1 MSSTSD
7 DVAAAQVESVVYSI
21 TLMRYLSV
29 MGMVLVVYDFL
40 LTLND
45 EVYLISCICFSYAS
59 QLVCRC
65 ASFGRGHFNG
75 QKRCSTSIAMYPSL
89 ELYIPITVS
98 GMPSLVGPSIE
109 TFYVLEFSDVRP
121 PLSVLVSSFRSISSA
136 LIHTYIFKLSVSLV
150 IFTSVL
156 CA

>member
-7 DVAAAQVESVVYSI
+7 AVAAAQVESVVYSI
-21 TLMRYLSV
+21 TLMRYLSG

-45 EVYLISCICFSYAS
+45 EVCLIFCICFSYAS
-59 QLVCRC
+59 RLVCRC
-65 ASFGRGHFNG
+65 ASFGRGHSNG
-75 QKRCSTSIAMYPSL
+75 QKPCTTSIAMYPSL
-89 ELYIPITVS
+89 ELYTPITVS
-98 GMPSLVGPSIE
+98 SMTSLVGPCIE
-109 TFYVLEFSDVRP
+109 TFYVPEFFDVRP
-121 PLSVLVSSFRSISSA
+121 PLSVLVSSFRSVFSA
-136 LIHTYIFKLSVSLV
+136 LTHTNIFKLSVALV